1 MGTTIN
7 EDECAD
13 LVRRKEENANG
24 STWEG
29 GTCYAQFGATG
40 INRNDKRRTC
50 LFKGQLGILVF
61 EAVFS

>member
-1 MGTTIN
+1 METTIN

-24 STWEG
+24 STWED

-40 INRNDKRRTC
+40 INRNEKRRTC
-50 LFKGQLGILVF
+50 LFKG
-61 EAVFS
+61 